1 MEPVEG
7 MLIKVTKNG
16 PYLVSGSVPLSR
28 ETIIADEDGESAE
41 WVVDERLDDRERCG
55 LCRCGQSGRK
65 PFCDGSHMDVA
76 FDGTEIASRVPY
88 AERAAAIPGPTLT
101 LYDVPELCA
110 EARFCHRAGGAWHL
124 VESAEAD
131 VVETVIEECGN
142 CPSGRYTVADTAT
155 GQPIEPVLSPSIA
168 FVADPEKSRSGPIWV
183 RGGILIESADGE
195 AYEVR
200 NRVTLCRCGKSS
212 NKPFCD
218 GTHIECGFS
227 EESGH

>member
-1 MEPVEG
+1 MEPVDG
-7 MLIKVTKNG
+7 MLIKVSKDG

-28 ETIIADEDGESAE
+28 ETIIADADGESAE
-41 WVVDERLDDRERCG
+41 WVVDERLDDRDRCG
-55 LCRCGQSGRK
+55 LCRCGQSARK
-65 PFCDGSHMDVA
+65 PFCDGSHLDAA
-76 FDGTEIASRVPY
+76 FDGTETASRDAY
-88 AERAAAIPGPTLT
+88 SERAVAIPGPTLT
-101 LYDVPELCA
+101 LYDVPELCS

-124 VESAEAD
+124 VKSAENGAA
-131 VVETVIEECGN
+131 ETVIEECAN
-142 CPSGRYTVADTAT
+142 CPSGRYTVTDNAT
-155 GQPIEPVLSPSIA
+155 RLSVEPDLPASIA

-200 NRVTLCRCGKSS
+200 NRVTLCRCGTSS

-227 EESGH
+227 EESDH